1 MYNFWHDHCWSYVQ
15 IAAGGAAV
23 RTRGRVCAVSEHHL
37 VPQLSWDAAHAT
49 TRFGSEAVVLDA
61 F

>member
-1 MYNFWHDHCWSYVQ
+1 MYNFWHDHCWSCVNSCRRSSR
-15 IAAGGAAV
+15 ADAESE
-23 RTRGRVCAVSEHHL
+23 CAVSEHHL
-37 VPQLSWDAAHAT
+37 VPQLSRDAVHAT